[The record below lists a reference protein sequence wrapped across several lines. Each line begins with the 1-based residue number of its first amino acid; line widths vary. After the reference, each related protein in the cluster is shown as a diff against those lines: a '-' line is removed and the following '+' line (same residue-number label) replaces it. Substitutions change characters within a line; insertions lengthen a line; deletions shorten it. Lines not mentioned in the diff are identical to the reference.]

1 VLPFTNA
8 ALMCGQA
15 SAGGPPPWSGA
26 PGYIGSGAFTEVAG
40 DQSHDVPYP
49 SGIMVEDILILHVEW
64 YERTSVTPTVNAP
77 AGWTQISQGQ
87 SFTLHT
93 QAIFY
98 KRADGTETGTVNIA
112 GTGAGSFND
121 TKAGIISIYRG
132 CVSTGTPY
140 EGVAATL
147 GQNTAPTGSAVTT
160 TGADRTVANFIAI
173 TNSLTNCVPAAGW
186 TEQYENGGTVTNSVN
201 LVLHDKV
208 QSTAGTVAA
217 EATTPSQSRWRM
229 VSLAFLPR

>member
-98 KRADGTETGTVNIA
+98 KRADGTETGTALSMTPKLESSASIA
-112 GTGAGSFND
+112 AACPPGRP
-121 TKAGIISIYRG
+121 TKAWPRR
-132 CVSTGTPY
+132 
-140 EGVAATL
+140 L
-147 GQNTAPTGSAVTT
+147 
-160 TGADRTVANFIAI
+160 DRI
-173 TNSLTNCVPAAGW
+173 P
-186 TEQYENGGTVTNSVN
+186 
-201 LVLHDKV
+201 H
-208 QSTAGTVAA
+208 
-217 EATTPSQSRWRM
+217 
-229 VSLAFLPR
+229 PRVRP